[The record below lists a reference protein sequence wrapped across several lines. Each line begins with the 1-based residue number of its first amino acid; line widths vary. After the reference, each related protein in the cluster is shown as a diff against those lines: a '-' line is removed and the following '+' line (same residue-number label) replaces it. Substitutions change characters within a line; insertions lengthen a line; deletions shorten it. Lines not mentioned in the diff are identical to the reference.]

1 MEILPKRIYEIL
13 KNKGVSSI
21 YHANSV
27 MASCSMLR
35 NRSLLS
41 PGSADKHGL
50 FHSAQTSAQ
59 LGRNFGIW
67 DDVFTHATDIHRLTA
82 APNSRGPVLFELDVE
97 LIRNTST
104 GRAWVTKSDPAG
116 WELNTPHERRWFAT
130 ANDLDHYF
138 SGDNA
143 GHMAVFRH
151 CAGKLPL
158 LSHLRRIILDDPQ
171 QRVAGE
177 VDCFSMAYGALRLA
191 MSDGGI
197 QVPIERRACET
208 DCGCHNL
215 YREDGDRTERMF
227 SPHLV

>member
-1 MEILPKRIYEIL
+1 MEILPKRIHEIL
-13 KNKGVSSI
+13 KEKGVSTL

-35 NRSLLS
+35 NRCLMS
-41 PGSADKHGL
+41 PGSADKLGL
-50 FHSAQTSAQ
+50 YHSAQTSAQ

-67 DDVFTHATDIHRLTA
+67 DDVFTAPADIHGLTGT
-82 APNSRGPVLFELDVE
+82 PNRRGPVLFELDIDI
-97 LIRNTST
+97 IRQTST
-104 GRAWVTKSDPAG
+104 GRAWMTKSDPAV
-116 WELNTPHERRWFAT
+116 WEINTPHERRWFAS

-138 SGDNA
+138 SRDNA
-143 GHMAVFRH
+143 EYMAVFRH

-158 LSHLRRIILDDPQ
+158 LSHLRRIILDDPNHCLS
-171 QRVAGE
+171 GNI
-177 VDCFSMAYGALRLA
+177 DCFSMAYGALRLA

-208 DCGCHNL
+208 DCGCRSG
-215 YREDGDRTERMF
+215 YREDSERTQRMF